1 MKKSNLSFVLAL
13 LALQTG
19 GCIIYQGEQK
29 EDNLCYKIVDGV
41 LQSFYPPK
49 PTEGGKERPVSAPS
63 SNPASPSWGQ
73 ILENNWTVE
82 VIQTPES
89 LANALIEGLK
99 LEDIQA
105 DNETAVKT
113 FEEKFNAALS
123 GITPAEESAPSA
135 PEAPK
140 EKAPKAPTT

>member
-41 LQSFYPPK
+41 LQSFYPAK
-49 PTEGGKERPVSAPS
+49 PGVGGKERPIGAPS

-89 LANALIEGLK
+89 LANASIEGLK
-99 LEDIQA
+99 LEEIQA
-105 DNETAVKT
+105 ENEAAVKT
-113 FEEKFNAALS
+113 FEENYNKAIAGLS
-123 GITPAEESAPSA
+123 ESPA
-135 PEAPK
+135 K
-140 EKAPKAPTT
+140 EDKKAPKS